1 MAAEPSARQPA
12 AASAPGHPPTAA
24 AGARSR
30 AGRACR
36 GRGRPRAGQRGLLK
50 AGNAIPAD
58 VRFLETHALKVAESS
73 LMSEA
78 ANVDKTA
85 AVLPPGAYALDDRLD
100 LGYRGARS

>member
-1 MAAEPSARQPA
+1 MAAGPSARQP
-12 AASAPGHPPTAA
+12 AA

-78 ANVDKTA
+78 ANVEKTA
-85 AVLPPGAYALDDRLD
+85 AVLLPGAYALDDRLD